1 MPDWLKNHIQHRM
14 IHRDVKPE
22 NVLYSEREGVAKL
35 CDFGFARPCAV
46 INGERF
52 TDYVATRWY
61 RSPELLV
68 KELLYESSVDIWAVG
83 CLLPE
88 MLSGDALFPGESG

>member
-1 MPDWLKNHIQHRM
+1 M

-52 TDYVATRWY
+52 TGI
-61 RSPELLV
+61 
-68 KELLYESSVDIWAVG
+68 YEKIYIKI
-83 CLLPE
+83 
-88 MLSGDALFPGESG
+88 FKTFKTH

>member
-1 MPDWLKNHIQHRM
+1 M

-22 NVLYSEREGVAKL
+22 NVLYSREHGVAKL

-52 TDYVATRWY
+52 TGKSGGGGVIFICLENNLYVCV
-61 RSPELLV
+61 S
-68 KELLYESSVDIWAVG
+68 
-83 CLLPE
+83 
-88 MLSGDALFPGESG
+88 

>member
-1 MPDWLKNHIQHRM
+1 M

-22 NVLYSEREGVAKL
+22 NVLYSRDGVAKL

-52 TDYVATRWY
+52 TGEKT
-61 RSPELLV
+61 ELIQCSTNQL
-68 KELLYESSVDIWAVG
+68 
-83 CLLPE
+83 
-88 MLSGDALFPGESG
+88 

>member
-1 MPDWLKNHIQHRM
+1 MALLEWRVPLISLFQHRM

-22 NVLYSEREGVAKL
+22 NVLYSREHGVAKL

-52 TDYVATRWY
+52 TGKSRV
-61 RSPELLV
+61 V
-68 KELLYESSVDIWAVG
+68 VV
-83 CLLPE
+83 
-88 MLSGDALFPGESG
+88 LFLFVSRIIYMCVC

>member
-52 TDYVATRWY
+52 T
-61 RSPELLV
+61 
-68 KELLYESSVDIWAVG
+68 G
-83 CLLPE
+83 N
-88 MLSGDALFPGESG
+88 FFF